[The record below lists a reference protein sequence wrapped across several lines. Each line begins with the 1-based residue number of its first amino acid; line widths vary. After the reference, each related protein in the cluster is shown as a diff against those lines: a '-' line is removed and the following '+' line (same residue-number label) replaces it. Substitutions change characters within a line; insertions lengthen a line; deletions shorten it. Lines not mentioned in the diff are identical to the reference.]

1 MKKEGYYSS
10 GAFATLAHVTKKTLR
25 YYDEH
30 GYLKPSYVNE
40 NGARF
45 YTDKDFQKLQQI
57 LLLKYLGF
65 SLDDIKEMTMKDYEG
80 ESLISTLKIQKSLLD
95 ERIEQMSLV
104 KEMLEETIEAARLD
118 VDIDWTGLMDSLA
131 INTLENS
138 LKQQYKNAS
147 NISARINLH
156 TLYSQNEQGWF
167 NWVFEN
173 MKLKSGRK
181 ILELGCGSGSL
192 WLENMYLIPPNVEIL
207 LSDQSEGMLRDIK
220 NSIGEDRRF
229 KYRVIDFNDIP
240 LKDEAVD
247 VVIANH
253 VLFYADDIHRVLEE
267 IKRVL
272 KPGGKLICTTYG
284 SKHMKETS
292 TLVEEF
298 DDRIVLAAEHLYEIF
313 GKDNGAEIL
322 GEHFPKVKWK
332 EYEDKLV
339 VTESDAL
346 ADYIISCHGNQNS
359 YIVDRYKEFKQ
370 FIDGRMKNSFEITK
384 EAGMFIA
391 KKKKDNDSSDSE

>member
-10 GAFATLAHVTKKTLR
+10 GAFATLSHVTKKTLR

-30 GYLKPSYVNE
+30 GYLKPSFVNE

-65 SLDDIKEMTMKDYEG
+65 SLDDIKEMTMKDQEG

-131 INTLENS
+131 TNTLENS

-220 NSIGEDRRF
+220 NNIGNDRRF

-284 SKHMKETS
+284 SKHMKEIS

-370 FIDGRMKNSFEITK
+370 FIDGRMKNGFEITK

>member
-30 GYLKPSYVNE
+30 NYLKPSYVNE

-65 SLDDIKEMTMKDYEG
+65 ALDDIKEMTMKDQEG

-131 INTLENS
+131 TNTLENS

-220 NSIGEDRRF
+220 NSIGNDRRF

-240 LKDEAVD
+240 LKDETVD

-253 VLFYADDIHRVLEE
+253 VLFYADDIHRVLAE

-284 SKHMKETS
+284 SKHMKEIS

-370 FIDGRMKNSFEITK
+370 FIDGRMKNGFEITK

-391 KKKKDNDSSDSE
+391 KKKKDNDSLDSE

>member
-57 LLLKYLGF
+57 LLLKYLGL
-65 SLDDIKEMTMKDYEG
+65 SLDDIKEMTMKDHEG
-80 ESLISTLKIQKSLLD
+80 DSLISTLKIQKGLLD
-95 ERIEQMSLV
+95 ERIEQMRLV
-104 KEMLEETIEAARLD
+104 REMLQETIEAAELEA
-118 VDIDWTGLMDSLA
+118 DIDWTALMDSLA
-131 INTLENS
+131 TNTLENS

-167 NWVFEN
+167 SWVFEN
-173 MKLKSGRK
+173 MKLKSGKK

-192 WLENMYLIPPNVEIL
+192 WIENKKLIPPNVEIL
-207 LSDQSEGMLRDIK
+207 LSDSSKGILRDIK
-220 NSIGEDRRF
+220 NNIGVDGRF
-229 KYRVIDFNDIP
+229 KYKVIDFNNIP
-240 LKDEAVD
+240 LDDESVD

-253 VLFYADDIHRVLEE
+253 VLFYAEDVHKVLEE

-284 SKHMKETS
+284 SNHMKEIS
-292 TLVEEF
+292 TLVQEF

-322 GEHFPKVKWK
+322 AEHFPKVKWK

-339 VTESDAL
+339 VTDSEAL

-370 FIDGRMKNSFEITK
+370 FIDGKMKNGFEITK
-384 EAGMFIA
+384 EAGMFVA
-391 KKKKDNDSSDSE
+391 KKKKDNSASDDE

>member
-10 GAFATLAHVTKKTLR
+10 GAFATLSHVTKKTLR

-30 GYLKPSYVNE
+30 GYLKPSFVNE

-65 SLDDIKEMTMKDYEG
+65 SLDDIKEMTMKDQEG

-131 INTLENS
+131 TNTLENS

-220 NSIGEDRRF
+220 NSIGNDRRF

-240 LKDEAVD
+240 LKDETVD

-284 SKHMKETS
+284 SKHMKEIS

-370 FIDGRMKNSFEITK
+370 FIDGRMKNGFEITK